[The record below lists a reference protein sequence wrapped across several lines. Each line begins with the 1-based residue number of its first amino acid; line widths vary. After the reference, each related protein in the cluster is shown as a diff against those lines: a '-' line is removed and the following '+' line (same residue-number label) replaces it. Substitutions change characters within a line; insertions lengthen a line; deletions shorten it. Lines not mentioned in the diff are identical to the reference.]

1 MRGKEIKLNI
11 SDKYSVSI
19 GTVDEKNPKS
29 VYIMISTWLTP
40 KSDSEIDYSRVIFNM
55 NKHLKSYVSN
65 ILSQDFFN
73 QELTIIDLDMRQS
86 GIKYGKRSYVS
97 LEVTLYQKDNPLD
110 ITSEL
115 LESAILD
122 IIINVLG
129 DTFES
134 NSYFNFNKSKKCVGT
149 VTDVKLNTIKEN
161 RKIAMER
168 WMLYGEPYSRDKE
181 TYLFKIPS
189 NLEPLYPEITGE
201 VALKLSEVEIWED
214 QRQRFIKHWNL
225 IHE

>member
-65 ILSQDFFN
+65 ILNQDFFN
-73 QELTIIDLDMRQS
+73 PELTIIDLDMRQS

-134 NSYFNFNKSKKCVGT
+134 STYFDFYKTKKLGNVVYVGDTESNNIFSSDDCVDDWRYLGFVTCDNK
-149 VTDVKLNTIKEN
+149 N
-161 RKIAMER
+161 
-168 WMLYGEPYSRDKE
+168 
-181 TYLFKIPS
+181 
-189 NLEPLYPEITGE
+189 
-201 VALKLSEVEIWED
+201 
-214 QRQRFIKHWNL
+214 
-225 IHE
+225 

>member
-65 ILSQDFFN
+65 ILNQDFFN
-73 QELTIIDLDMRQS
+73 PELTIIDLDMRQS

-134 NSYFNFNKSKKCVGT
+134 NLYFDFNKSKKCVST
-149 VTDVKLNTIKEN
+149 ITDVKLNTIKEN

-214 QRQRFIKHWNL
+214 QRQRFIKHWDL
-225 IHE
+225 IH